1 MLRMAVLIEADHR
14 ADAVVGEAIA
24 VAHSEPVRATL
35 VAVVPHARGRGCAVS
50 PAPLNE
56 AIEQAAGVDLWN
68 AAQRIGDCDRRI
80 LRDGLD
86 PSLPEWLAAEG
97 FDLVLLPRRR
107 WRTRNGHPR
116 AAGLRA
122 VPGLQVRVL

>member
-1 MLRMAVLIEADHR
+1 MLRMAVLIEAGHR
-14 ADAVVGEAIA
+14 ADAAIA
-24 VAHSEPVRATL
+24 EAVALAGSEPISATL

-50 PAPLNE
+50 ATPLNE

-68 AAQRIGDCDRRI
+68 AGQRLGDCDRRI

-86 PSLPEWLAAEG
+86 PSLLEWVAAEG

-107 WRTRNGHPR
+107 RRAHGGHPE
-116 AAGLRA
+116 AARLRA

>member
-1 MLRMAVLIEADHR
+1 MLRMAVLIEAGHR
-14 ADAVVGEAIA
+14 ADAAVAAAIA
-24 VAHSEPVRATL
+24 VAGAEPVRATL

-56 AIEQAAGVDLWN
+56 AVEQAAGVDLWN
-68 AAQRIGDCDRRI
+68 AGQRLGECDRRI

-97 FDLVLLPRRR
+97 FDLVLLPKR
-107 WRTRNGHPR
+107 WRGARGGHPQASR
-116 AAGLRA
+116 LRA